1 MRARRNTDSV
11 SPILEQILHGGSS
24 VSMNLISI
32 TRDIPEDKR
41 IFKAQ
46 GLNNCI
52 LFKYPNFDDR
62 SDDGG
67 EPIAE
72 DEELEGGE
80 RPVETGI
87 YVPHN
92 VKIPEAGGVAVYLRG
107 RNSAALIEEQFGVS
121 AAAGPNADGSLGDMK
136 ILSMIDD
143 VPSLD
148 AFLLKTCFE
157 AEKIHVDPRHWL
169 ISNEEDHQ
177 LRRLIRQ
184 RIEPIVRK
192 ALSGGKSGSAQSVER
207 FLEAIWNPNL
217 EEAGLFVSAF
227 GIDRSEA
234 DNIFSAWKG
243 TTFYEYQLRR
253 IAPRART
260 ILGWLK
266 SRECIP
272 VDIRMHKPYET
283 QLLMHIEKVGKLL
296 ETTLLDIRTILSDY
310 ETAFSSFMA
319 GQPEPF
325 RDYLRSIRT
334 RYWLL
339 GYCVSALTSVAHL
352 DGRCMKNN
360 PSRKLYFEAMQKL
373 LRQFDVALDRR
384 REQKGAF

>member
-1 MRARRNTDSV
+1 MRAKRHSDSV
-11 SPILEQILHGGSS
+11 SPILEQILFGGSS

-32 TRDIPEDKR
+32 TRNIPPENR
-41 IFKAQ
+41 LFKAQ
-46 GLNNCI
+46 GLNKAI
-52 LFKYPNFDDR
+52 LFKYPNFDERAD
-62 SDDGG
+62 
-67 EPIAE
+67 EYANPIIE
-72 DEELEGGE
+72 DEDGEGGS

-87 YVPHN
+87 YCPHSADH
-92 VKIPEAGGVAVYLRG
+92 PEGGGVAIYLRA
-107 RNSAALIEEQFGVS
+107 RNSDVLLAEQFGLTAEAGEAM
-121 AAAGPNADGSLGDMK
+121 AADMRTLSL
-136 ILSMIDD
+136 IDSI
-143 VPSLD
+143 PSLD

-157 AEKIHVDPRHWL
+157 AEKVNADPRHWL
-169 ISNEEDHQ
+169 ISDEEDGQ

-192 ALSGGKSGSAQSVER
+192 AIDGGGTSSQGIER
-207 FLEAIWNPNL
+207 FLEAIWNPNM

-227 GIDRSEA
+227 GIERSEA
-234 DNIFSAWKG
+234 DAIFSAWKG

-260 ILGWLK
+260 ILNWLK
-266 SRECIP
+266 SRDCIP

-296 ETTLLDIRTILSDY
+296 ETTLMDIRQILAEY
-310 ETAFSSFMA
+310 EASFTAFMN

-325 RDYLRSIRT
+325 RDYLRKIRM

-352 DGRCMKNN
+352 DARCMKNN
-360 PSRKLYFEAMQKL
+360 PSRKLYFEAVQKL
-373 LRQFDVALDRR
+373 LRQFEVALDRR

>member
-1 MRARRNTDSV
+1 MDSV
-11 SPILEQILHGGSS
+11 SPILEQILYGGSS
-24 VSMNLISI
+24 VSMNLIAI
-32 TRDIPEDKR
+32 TRDIPEEQR
-41 IFKAQ
+41 MFKAQ
-46 GLNNCI
+46 GLNNAI
-52 LFKYPNFDDR
+52 LFKYPSFNGLD
-62 SDDGG
+62 DDGC
-67 EPIAE
+67 EPMGE
-72 DEELEGGE
+72 DEIDTEGGG

-92 VKIPEAGGVAVYLRG
+92 VKSPESGGIAVYLRG
-107 RNSAALIEEQFGVS
+107 HNSEALLEEQFGIKN
-121 AAAGPNADGSLGDMK
+121 GPAENGIIGDMK
-136 ILSMIDD
+136 MLSMIDE

-157 AEKIHVDPRHWL
+157 AEKVTVDPRHWL

-177 LRRLIRQ
+177 LRRLIRA

-192 ALSGGKSGSAQSVER
+192 ALSGGGGGSAQSIER

-227 GIDRSEA
+227 GIERSEA
-234 DNIFSAWKG
+234 DTIFSAWKG

-253 IAPRART
+253 IAPRARI
-260 ILGWLK
+260 ILNWLK
-266 SRECIP
+266 SKDCVP

-296 ETTLLDIRTILSDY
+296 ETTLMDIRGILSDY
-310 ETAFSSFMA
+310 ETAFSSFMN
-319 GQPEPF
+319 GKPEPF
-325 RDYLRSIRT
+325 RDYLRSIRS

-339 GYCVSALTSVAHL
+339 GYCVSALTSVGHL
-352 DGRCMKNN
+352 DARCMKNT
-360 PSRKLYFEAMQKL
+360 PSRKLYFEATQKL

>member
-1 MRARRNTDSV
+1 MRAKRLSDST
-11 SPILEQILHGGSS
+11 SPILEQILYGGSS
-24 VSMNLISI
+24 VSMNLIAI
-32 TRDIPEDKR
+32 TQSIPEDCR
-41 IFKAQ
+41 LFRAR
-46 GLNNCI
+46 GLNKAI
-52 LFKYPNFDDR
+52 LFKYPNFDEQA
-62 SDDGG
+62 DDCAD
-67 EPIAE
+67 PTL
-72 DEELEGGE
+72 DEEGNTAGG

-87 YVPHN
+87 YIPHSGDH
-92 VKIPEAGGVAVYLRG
+92 PESGGVAIYLRA
-107 RNSAALIEEQFGVS
+107 RNSEILLTEQFGLEPDAS
-121 AAAGPNADGSLGDMK
+121 EAGTADMRTLK
-136 ILSMIDD
+136 LIDSI
-143 VPSLD
+143 PSLD

-157 AEKIHVDPRHWL
+157 AERTSVDPRHWL
-169 ISNEEDHQ
+169 ISEDEDQQ
-177 LRRLIRQ
+177 LRRLIRL

-192 ALSGGKSGSAQSVER
+192 AIDGGGASSHSIER
-207 FLEAIWNPNL
+207 FLEAIWNPEL

-227 GIDRSEA
+227 GIERVEA
-234 DNIFSAWKG
+234 DSIFSAWKG

-260 ILGWLK
+260 ILTWLK
-266 SRECIP
+266 SRDCIP

-296 ETTLLDIRTILSDY
+296 EATLMDIRQILSDY
-310 ETAFSSFMA
+310 ESSFTSFMN

-325 RDYLRSIRT
+325 RDYLRKIRT

-352 DGRCMKNN
+352 DVRCMRNN
-360 PSRKLYFEAMQKL
+360 PGRKLYFEAMQKL

>member
-1 MRARRNTDSV
+1 MRARKKMDSV
-11 SPILEQILHGGSS
+11 SPILEQILYGGSS
-24 VSMNLISI
+24 VSMNLIAI
-32 TRDIPEDKR
+32 TRDIPEEQR
-41 IFKAQ
+41 MFKAQ
-46 GLNNCI
+46 GLNGSI
-52 LFKYPNFDDR
+52 LFKYPSFNGL
-62 SDDGG
+62 DDGG
-67 EPIAE
+67 EMMS
-72 DEELEGGE
+72 DEEAEVEGGA

-92 VKIPEAGGVAVYLRG
+92 IKSPESGGVAVYLRG
-107 RNSAALIEEQFGVS
+107 HNADALLEEQFGIKN
-121 AAAGPNADGSLGDMK
+121 GPSENGVIGDMK
-136 ILSMIDD
+136 MLSMIDE

-157 AEKIHVDPRHWL
+157 AEKVNVDPRHWL

-177 LRRLIRQ
+177 LRRLIRA

-192 ALSGGKSGSAQSVER
+192 ALGGGGNAQSIER

-227 GIDRSEA
+227 GIERSEA
-234 DNIFSAWKG
+234 DTIFSAWKG

-253 IAPRART
+253 IAPRARV

-266 SRECIP
+266 SKECVP

-296 ETTLLDIRTILSDY
+296 ENTLMDIRGILSDY

-319 GQPEPF
+319 GKPEPF
-325 RDYLRSIRT
+325 RDYLRTIKS

-339 GYCVSALTSVAHL
+339 GYCVSALTSVGHL
-352 DGRCMKNN
+352 DARCMKNT
-360 PSRKLYFEAMQKL
+360 PSRKLYFEGTQKL

-384 REQKGAF
+384 REQKGSF

>member
-1 MRARRNTDSV
+1 MRARKKMDSV
-11 SPILEQILHGGSS
+11 SPILEQILYGGSS
-24 VSMNLISI
+24 VSMNLIAI
-32 TRDIPEDKR
+32 TRDIPEEQR
-41 IFKAQ
+41 MFKAQ
-46 GLNNCI
+46 GLNNAI
-52 LFKYPNFDDR
+52 LFKYPSFNGLDE
-62 SDDGG
+62 GG
-67 EPIAE
+67 EPMEEGDE
-72 DEELEGGE
+72 DTEGGG

-92 VKIPEAGGVAVYLRG
+92 VKSPEAGGIAVYLRG
-107 RNSAALIEEQFGVS
+107 HNSDTLLEEQFGIKN
-121 AAAGPNADGSLGDMK
+121 GPAENGIIGDMK
-136 ILSMIDD
+136 MLSMIDE

-157 AEKIHVDPRHWL
+157 AEKVNVDPRHWL
-169 ISNEEDHQ
+169 ISADEDHQ
-177 LRRLIRQ
+177 LRRLIRA

-192 ALSGGKSGSAQSVER
+192 ALSGGAGGSAQSIER

-227 GIDRSEA
+227 GIERSEA
-234 DNIFSAWKG
+234 DTIFSAWKG

-253 IAPRART
+253 IAPRARV
-260 ILGWLK
+260 ILTWLK
-266 SRECIP
+266 SKDCVP

-296 ETTLLDIRTILSDY
+296 ETTLMDIRGILSDY

-319 GQPEPF
+319 GKPEPF
-325 RDYLRSIRT
+325 RDYLRTIRS

-352 DGRCMKNN
+352 DARCMKNT
-360 PSRKLYFEAMQKL
+360 PSRKLYFEGTQKL
-373 LRQFDVALDRR
+373 LRQFDIALDRR
-384 REQKGAF
+384 REQKGSF

>member
-1 MRARRNTDSV
+1 MRARKKMDSV
-11 SPILEQILHGGSS
+11 SPILEQILYGGSS
-24 VSMNLISI
+24 VSMNLIAI
-32 TRDIPEDKR
+32 TRDIPEEQR
-41 IFKAQ
+41 MFKAQ
-46 GLNNCI
+46 GLNGSI
-52 LFKYPNFDDR
+52 LFKYPSFNGL
-62 SDDGG
+62 DDGG
-67 EPIAE
+67 EVMP
-72 DEELEGGE
+72 DEEGDVEGGG

-87 YVPHN
+87 YIPHN
-92 VKIPEAGGVAVYLRG
+92 IKSPESGGVAVYLRG
-107 RNSAALIEEQFGVS
+107 HNSEALLEEQFGIKN
-121 AAAGPNADGSLGDMK
+121 GPAENGVIGDMK
-136 ILSMIDD
+136 MLSMIDE

-157 AEKIHVDPRHWL
+157 AEKVNVDPRHWL

-177 LRRLIRQ
+177 LRRLIRA

-192 ALSGGKSGSAQSVER
+192 ALGGGGNAQSIER

-227 GIDRSEA
+227 GIERSEA
-234 DNIFSAWKG
+234 DTIFSAWKG

-253 IAPRART
+253 IAPRARV

-266 SRECIP
+266 SKECVP

-296 ETTLLDIRTILSDY
+296 ETTLMDIRGILSDY

-319 GQPEPF
+319 GKPEPF
-325 RDYLRSIRT
+325 RDYLRTIKS

-339 GYCVSALTSVAHL
+339 GYCVSALTSVGHL
-352 DGRCMKNN
+352 DARCMKNT
-360 PSRKLYFEAMQKL
+360 PSRKLYFEGTQKL

-384 REQKGAF
+384 REQKGSF

>member
-1 MRARRNTDSV
+1 MRAKRRSDSV
-11 SPILEQILHGGSS
+11 SPILEQLLYGGSS
-24 VSMNLISI
+24 VSMNLINI
-32 TRDIPEDKR
+32 TRDIPEEKR
-41 IFKAQ
+41 IFRSQ
-46 GLNNCI
+46 GLNKVI
-52 LFKYPNFDDR
+52 LFKYPNFDENA
-62 SDDGG
+62 DDYAN
-67 EPIAE
+67 PIVE
-72 DEELEGGE
+72 DDEAAS

-87 YVPHN
+87 YVPHSADHM
-92 VKIPEAGGVAVYLRG
+92 EGGGLAIYLRA
-107 RNSAALIEEQFGVS
+107 RNSALLLSEQFGLTPGS
-121 AAAGPNADGSLGDMK
+121 GEAAAVDMRT
-136 ILSMIDD
+136 LALIDS

-157 AEKIHVDPRHWL
+157 AEKANIDPRHWL
-169 ISNEEDHQ
+169 ISDAEDQQ
-177 LRRLIRQ
+177 LRNLIRQ

-192 ALSGGKSGSAQSVER
+192 AIDGGGASASSIER
-207 FLEAIWNPNL
+207 FLEAVWNPNL

-234 DNIFSAWKG
+234 ESIFGAWKG

-253 IAPRART
+253 IAPRARI
-260 ILGWLK
+260 ILNWLK

-296 ETTLLDIRTILSDY
+296 ETTLMDIRQILSDY
-310 ETAFSSFMA
+310 ETSFTAFMS

-325 RDYLRSIRT
+325 RDYLRKIRSH
-334 RYWLL
+334 YWLL

-352 DGRCMKNN
+352 DARSMKNN
-360 PSRKLYFEAMQKL
+360 PTRKLYFEAVQKL

-384 REQKGAF
+384 REQKGSF

>member
-1 MRARRNTDSV
+1 MRARRQSDSV
-11 SPILEQILHGGSS
+11 SPILEQILYGGSS
-24 VSMNLISI
+24 VSMNLIGI
-32 TRDIPEDKR
+32 TRSIPDDQR
-41 IFKAQ
+41 LFRAQ
-46 GLNNCI
+46 GLNKAI
-52 LFKYPNFDDR
+52 LFKYPNFDER
-62 SDDGG
+62 ADDYAN
-67 EPIAE
+67 PILE
-72 DEELEGGE
+72 DEEDADIGV

-87 YVPHN
+87 YVPHS
-92 VKIPEAGGVAVYLRG
+92 VDAPEAGGLAIYLRS
-107 RNSAALIEEQFGVS
+107 RNSDVLLAEQFGIS
-121 AAAGPNADGSLGDMK
+121 ASGGNDAAADLRTLSL
-136 ILSMIDD
+136 IDS

-148 AFLLKTCFE
+148 PFLLKACFE
-157 AEKIHVDPRHWL
+157 AEKVSVDARHWL
-169 ISNEEDHQ
+169 ISDAEDQQ
-177 LRRLIRQ
+177 LRRLIRL

-192 ALSGGKSGSAQSVER
+192 AIEGGTANSQSIER
-207 FLEAIWNPNL
+207 FLEAIWNPEL

-227 GIDRSEA
+227 GIERGEA
-234 DNIFSAWKG
+234 DAIFSAWKG

-260 ILGWLK
+260 ILNWLK

-296 ETTLLDIRTILSDY
+296 ETTLMDIRQILSDY
-310 ETAFSSFMA
+310 ETSFSAFMN

-325 RDYLRSIRT
+325 RDYLRKIRSH
-334 RYWLL
+334 YWLL

-352 DGRCMKNN
+352 DARCMKNN
-360 PSRKLYFEAMQKL
+360 PSRKLYFEMIHKL

>member
-1 MRARRNTDSV
+1 MRARKTMDSV
-11 SPILEQILHGGSS
+11 SPILEQILYGGSS
-24 VSMNLISI
+24 VSMNLIAI
-32 TRDIPEDKR
+32 TREIPEEQR
-41 IFKAQ
+41 MFKAQ
-46 GLNNCI
+46 GLNNSI
-52 LFKYPNFDDR
+52 LFKYPSFNGL
-62 SDDGG
+62 DDGG
-67 EPIAE
+67 GGPISGD
-72 DEELEGGE
+72 DEVSEGGG

-92 VKIPEAGGVAVYLRG
+92 AKSPESGGIAVYLRG
-107 RNSAALIEEQFGVS
+107 HNSELLLEEQFGIKN
-121 AAAGPNADGSLGDMK
+121 GPAENGIIGDMK
-136 ILSMIDD
+136 MLSMIDE

-157 AEKIHVDPRHWL
+157 AEKVNVDPRHWL

-177 LRRLIRQ
+177 LRRLIRA

-192 ALSGGKSGSAQSVER
+192 ALGGGGGGNAQSIER

-227 GIDRSEA
+227 GIERSEA
-234 DNIFSAWKG
+234 DTIFSAWKG

-253 IAPRART
+253 IAPRARV
-260 ILGWLK
+260 ILNWLK
-266 SRECIP
+266 SKDCVP

-296 ETTLLDIRTILSDY
+296 DTTLMDIRGILADY

-319 GQPEPF
+319 GKPEPF
-325 RDYLRSIRT
+325 REYLRTIRS

-339 GYCVSALTSVAHL
+339 GYCVSALTSVSHL
-352 DGRCMKNN
+352 DARCMKNT
-360 PSRKLYFEAMQKL
+360 PSRKLYFEGTQKL
-373 LRQFDVALDRR
+373 LRQFDIALDRR
-384 REQKGAF
+384 REQKGSF

>member
-1 MRARRNTDSV
+1 MRARKKMDSV
-11 SPILEQILHGGSS
+11 SPILEQILYGGSS
-24 VSMNLISI
+24 VSMNLIAI
-32 TRDIPEDKR
+32 TREIPEEQR
-41 IFKAQ
+41 MFKAQ
-46 GLNNCI
+46 GLNNSI
-52 LFKYPNFDDR
+52 LFKYPSFDDR
-62 SDDGG
+62 DDDGG
-67 EPIAE
+67 DPIAE
-72 DEELEGGE
+72 DEEMEGGE

-92 VKIPEAGGVAVYLRG
+92 ARSPEAGGVAVYLRG
-107 RNSAALIEEQFGVS
+107 RNSAALLEEQFGIKH
-121 AAAGPNADGSLGDMK
+121 GPKENGIIGDMK
-136 ILSMIDD
+136 MLSMIDD

-157 AEKIHVDPRHWL
+157 AEKVNVDPRHWL

-177 LRRLIRQ
+177 LRRLIRA

-192 ALSGGKSGSAQSVER
+192 ALSGSQGSAQSVER

-227 GIDRSEA
+227 GIERSEA
-234 DNIFSAWKG
+234 DTIFSAWKG

-260 ILGWLK
+260 ILTWLK
-266 SRECIP
+266 SRDCIP

-310 ETAFSSFMA
+310 ETSFSSFMN

-325 RDYLRSIRT
+325 RDYLRSIRS

-352 DGRCMKNN
+352 DARCMKNT
-360 PSRKLYFEAMQKL
+360 PSRKLYFEGLQKL

>member
-1 MRARRNTDSV
+1 MRARKKMDSV
-11 SPILEQILHGGSS
+11 SPILEQILYGGSS
-24 VSMNLISI
+24 VSMNLIAI
-32 TRDIPEDKR
+32 TRDIPEEQR
-41 IFKAQ
+41 MFKAQ
-46 GLNNCI
+46 GLNGSI
-52 LFKYPNFDDR
+52 LFKYPSFNGL
-62 SDDGG
+62 DDGG
-67 EPIAE
+67 EVMP
-72 DEELEGGE
+72 DEEGDVEGGG

-87 YVPHN
+87 YIPHN
-92 VKIPEAGGVAVYLRG
+92 IKSPESGGVAVYLRG
-107 RNSAALIEEQFGVS
+107 HNSEALLEEQFGIKN
-121 AAAGPNADGSLGDMK
+121 GPAENGVIGDMK
-136 ILSMIDD
+136 MLSMIDE

-157 AEKIHVDPRHWL
+157 AEKVNVDPRHWL

-177 LRRLIRQ
+177 LRRLIRA

-192 ALSGGKSGSAQSVER
+192 ALGGGGNAQSIER

-227 GIDRSEA
+227 GIERSEA
-234 DNIFSAWKG
+234 DTIFSAWKG

-260 ILGWLK
+260 ILTWLK

-296 ETTLLDIRTILSDY
+296 ETTLMDIRGILSDY

-319 GQPEPF
+319 GKPEPF
-325 RDYLRSIRT
+325 RDYLRTIKS

-339 GYCVSALTSVAHL
+339 GYCVSALTSVGHL
-352 DGRCMKNN
+352 DARCMKNT
-360 PSRKLYFEAMQKL
+360 PSRKLYFEGTQKL

-384 REQKGAF
+384 REQKGSF

>member
-41 IFKAQ
+41 LFKTQ
-46 GLNNCI
+46 GLNSCI

-62 SDDGG
+62 DEAAD
-67 EPIAE
+67 PIAE
-72 DEELEGGE
+72 DEDLESAE

-92 VKIPEAGGVAVYLRG
+92 AKAPEAGGVAIYLRG
-107 RNSAALIEEQFGVS
+107 RNSAALIEEQFGTTVTATPADSATVS
-121 AAAGPNADGSLGDMK
+121 DMK
-136 ILSMIDD
+136 LLSMIDE

-157 AEKIHVDPRHWL
+157 AEKVTVDPRHFL

-192 ALSGGKSGSAQSVER
+192 ALAGSQSGAQNIDR
-207 FLEAIWNPNL
+207 FLDAIWNPNL

-227 GIDRSEA
+227 GIERAEA
-234 DNIFSAWKG
+234 DSIFSAWKG

-260 ILGWLK
+260 ILTWLK

-272 VDIRMHKPYET
+272 IDIRMHKPYET

-296 ETTLLDIRTILSDY
+296 EATLLDIRTILSDY
-310 ETAFSSFMA
+310 ETAFSAFMN

-325 RDYLRSIRT
+325 RDYLRGIRT

-352 DGRCMKNN
+352 DGRAMKNN
-360 PSRKLYFEAMQKL
+360 PGRKLYFEAMQKL